1 MDSNLGSGDISAAVR
16 DKSTGI
22 FKDRD
27 LLDTSRIISDDR
39 IVGRDEQISSLVTL
53 FKPLIQGS
61 TPPNVLAYGPSG
73 TGKSLIVNRVL
84 NEYQA
89 ALKEQGDD
97 LAIVQM
103 NCKWLQSNFQACEK
117 FGKNVSRLERV
128 DESIPVRG
136 LSTHKALTKAVEI
149 IDNNYDALVVIVD
162 EVDTL
167 VNPHKSED
175 EESAFSAL
183 LYQLSRMNDLVG
195 FNDMSVVALTNQPD
209 FMRELDGRAES
220 SFNPRDVHFDDYDA
234 NQLREILYKREDAFL
249 DGVLETEVIPL
260 ASAIAAQDHGDA
272 RKGIDLLRTA
282 GDVAVNDGS
291 EEVTKD
297 HVRESREEVEMDRT
311 LNLAKGYS
319 SSKKAVLL
327 ALSITQ
333 AWSKRDIEVI
343 PSPVMKEVYEFIC
356 DLLGQE
362 VKSRDSILRYT
373 SEFETNGLLDSQRK
387 SQGPES
393 GVYKSFVLN
402 RQPEYL
408 VDALVMEEDRFEGVV
423 EEKDIVLARV
433 NESLDSFLSQFN

>member
-1 MDSNLGSGDISAAVR
+1 MDSDLGTEDISAAVR
-16 DKSTGI
+16 DKSTGV

-27 LLDTSRIISDDR
+27 LLDTNRIISDAR

-73 TGKSLIVNRVL
+73 TGKSLIVSRVL
-84 NEYQA
+84 EEYQS
-89 ALKEQGDD
+89 ALEEQDDD
-97 LAIVQM
+97 LAIVEM

-117 FGKNVSRLERV
+117 LGKNVSRLDKV
-128 DESIPVRG
+128 DEEVPVRG

-149 IDNNYDALVVIVD
+149 IDNNYDALVVVVD
-162 EVDTL
+162 EIDTL
-167 VNPHKSED
+167 VNPRKSED
-175 EESAFSAL
+175 KESAFSAL

-249 DGVLETEVIPL
+249 DGVLESDVIPL

-272 RKGIDLLRTA
+272 RKAIDLLRTA
-282 GDVAVNDGS
+282 GDVAVNSGY
-291 EEVTKD
+291 EAVTQD
-297 HVRESREEVEMDRT
+297 HVREAREEVEMDRT
-311 LNLAKGYS
+311 LNIAKGYS
-319 SSKKAVLL
+319 SAKKTVLL
-327 ALSITQ
+327 AISITQ
-333 AWSKRDIEVI
+333 AWSKRDLEVI
-343 PSPVMKEVYEFIC
+343 PSPVMKEVYEFLC
-356 DLLGQE
+356 NLLEQDA
-362 VKSRDSILRYT
+362 KSHDSILRYT
-373 SEFETNGLLDSQRK
+373 SEFETNGLLDSQRT

-408 VDALVMEEDRFEGVV
+408 VDALVMEDQRFEDVV

-433 NESLDSFLSQFN
+433 NESLDKFLTQFN